1 VLSGVKLDEN
11 IRAAR
16 LSAPPPLALT
26 FTADGLAPSRLATF
40 ALGDKVAMPLHVAHD
55 AIFGNARA
63 KATEQAVECLAVAS
77 FNFGHFF
84 ITLIYL
90 WPPTPLSF

>member
-1 VLSGVKLDEN
+1 MLSGARLDDN
-11 IRAAR
+11 IGATR

-26 FTADGLAPSRLATF
+26 LTADGLAPRRLATF

-84 ITLIYL
+84 ITPIYP